1 MPGPGRTSSRPG
13 LACFA
18 GRAAT
23 GAVEAVDLWREPER
37 LAGEGPWFVVADFDA
52 PARGGRA
59 RAWRFAE
66 RVDPAELAREEG
78 GSDAWRGPASS
89 DWASSMDRTAYEAAV
104 ARVRDEVHE
113 GEVYQANVC
122 RVLSAPL
129 DAPDG
134 GEPDAAALG
143 RRLARGNPA
152 PYAGVLHVP
161 ASSGV
166 DPVWV
171 VTASPELYLRVAG
184 GAVTS
189 GPIKGTAPTQD
200 GLTAKDRAE
209 NVMITDL
216 VRNDLQRVCDPGT
229 VEVTDLLAVEPHP
242 GLVHLVSTVAGRLR
256 PGLRGTGA
264 LWPAL
269 LDATF
274 PPASVSGAPKSSA
287 LRIIDALEPVPRGPY
302 CGAIGWVDGD
312 EAVLAVGIRT
322 FWWADGVLRFG
333 TGAGITWGSDP
344 AREWEETELKA
355 RRLVGLASG
364 TLEP

>member
-1 MPGPGRTSSRPG
+1 MR
-13 LACFA
+13 
-18 GRAAT
+18 RA
-23 GAVEAVDLWREPER
+23 PER
-37 LAGEGPWFVVADFDA
+37 LRADGPWFVVVDFDP
-52 PARGGRA
+52 PADGGRA

-66 RVDPAELAREEG
+66 RLDPEAVDLDDVEG
-78 GSDAWRGPASS
+78 PGWRGPSPTTWTSS
-89 DWASSMDRTAYEAAV
+89 LDRAGYEAAV
-104 ARVRDEVHE
+104 ASVRAQVRE

-122 RVLSAPL
+122 RVLRAPL
-129 DAPDG
+129 VAEDG
-134 GEPDAAALG
+134 REPDAQALA

-161 ASSGV
+161 ASNGV

-171 VTASPELYLRVAG
+171 VSASPELFLELRDGVL
-184 GAVTS
+184 TS
-189 GPIKGTAPTQD
+189 GPIKGTATTPA

-216 VRNDLQRVCDPGT
+216 VRNDLQRVCEPGA
-229 VEVTDLLAVEPHP
+229 VEVTDLLAVEEHP
-242 GLVHLVSTVAGRLR
+242 GLAHLVSRVGGRVLDDVLVAPDRWAR
-256 PGLRGTGA
+256 V
-264 LWPAL
+264 

-287 LRIIDALEPVPRGPY
+287 LRIIAALETAPRGPY
-302 CGAIGWVDGD
+302 CGAVGWVDGD

-364 TLEP
+364 TLDP